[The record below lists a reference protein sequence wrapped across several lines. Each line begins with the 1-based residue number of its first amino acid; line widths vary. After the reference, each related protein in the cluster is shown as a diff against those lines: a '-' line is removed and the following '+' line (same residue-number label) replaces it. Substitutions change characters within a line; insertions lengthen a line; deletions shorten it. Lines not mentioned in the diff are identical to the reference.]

1 SYGARGDKRAGMRER
16 LALATDSHCG
26 DGKQARE
33 AEPASLRRHRRSR
46 FGAIVDRLSVR
57 HRANGGETPSHRRP
71 QAGLES
77 FRKLAACPSADG
89 LATLSS
95 MFRREY
101 SIGSRAVTLSPFTL
115 LGAGSSHVILSPIR
129 FAQGKLFDCHSERSE
144 ESLLSRSG

>member
-1 SYGARGDKRAGMRER
+1 MQVNEARRNDLAVRVEHLVRARFDAR
-16 LALATDSHCG
+16 SNLADYDALQQHVHRAVQPVLGRNHP
-26 DGKQARE
+26 
-33 AEPASLRRHRRSR
+33 PASYQQRGHLDS
-46 FGAIVDRLSVR
+46 S
-57 HRANGGETPSHRRP
+57 
-71 QAGLES
+71 
-77 FRKLAACPSADG
+77 PSADG

>member
-1 SYGARGDKRAGMRER
+1 MVNDGDVQGARAVERHVHQPGSPHGTSVIGESYGARGDKRAGMRER

-77 FRKLAACPSADG
+77 FRKLAAC
-89 LATLSS
+89 L
-95 MFRREY
+95 
-101 SIGSRAVTLSPFTL
+101 
-115 LGAGSSHVILSPIR
+115 
-129 FAQGKLFDCHSERSE
+129 
-144 ESLLSRSG
+144 